1 MLHICADI
9 YDVTENLKNFLH
21 FAVNMALVFLAPPLQ
36 LPDGGPTERDELGR
50 VPGLFIYYCF
60 VGCHALPTPG
70 PCLNGKFF

>member
-1 MLHICADI
+1 MLYIYADI
-9 YDVTENLKNFLH
+9 YDVTRNLVYSELNL
-21 FAVNMALVFLAPPLQ
+21 ALVFLAPPLQ